1 MAVQWNEDAFLAKLA
16 AQNNE
21 AMDKACDK
29 ACEKMSGKFEQIMD
43 AKLQNLSA
51 TYDLRISAMEANTAE
66 LRGLLEDSE
75 KRTQEALA
83 RLENNTSGSTG
94 GGSRATRR
102 KRDLNVSFNS
112 ASMEVDGEGTSTAF
126 GDDVSDVPSVR
137 AGDLARGMEGAV
149 LDGSY
154 KFRTAKVFGVK
165 GPMAKKDRI
174 AFGIACKGKYEELV
188 GHQLNC
194 KIVCYNDRQ
203 QKDVSLVFPS
213 RALTWAFIDE
223 IKAQEFGPIQ
233 VNTVSTYVN
242 IQKVGHEKL
251 LEDKTRRANAAL
263 RSVMG
268 IEQGTASP
276 FKSHFP
282 SSKVNHENG
291 ENLGFARIENG
302 VAVFK
307 CHAANCT
314 QFKVDTSAWKSKIV
328 AFETEKQIKESEY
341 V

>member
-1 MAVQWNEDAFLAKLA
+1 MAKWNEDAFLAKLA
-16 AQNNE
+16 AQNSE
-21 AMDKACDK
+21 AIDK
-29 ACEKMSGKFEQIMD
+29 ACEKVSTKFEQIMD
-43 AKLQNLSA
+43 AKLENISA
-51 TYDLRISAMEANTAE
+51 KYDLRISAMEANTTE
-66 LRGLLEDSE
+66 LRGLLEESE
-75 KRTQEALA
+75 KRNQEALA

-94 GGSRATRR
+94 GGSRSNRR
-102 KRDLNVSFNS
+102 KRELNVSFNS
-112 ASMEVDGEGTSTAF
+112 ASMEVDGEGTSTVF

-154 KFRTAKVFGVK
+154 KFRTAKVYGVK

-174 AFGIACKGKYEELV
+174 AFGLACKGKFEELV
-188 GHQLNC
+188 GHPLNC

-233 VNTVSTYVN
+233 VNTVATYVN
-242 IQKVGHEKL
+242 IQKVGYEKL
-251 LEDKTRRANAAL
+251 LEDKIRRANGAL
-263 RSVMG
+263 RSVME
-268 IEQGTASP
+268 IEQGTPSP
-276 FKSHFP
+276 FKAHFP
-282 SSKVNHENG
+282 SSKINHENG

-302 VAVFK
+302 GAVFK
-307 CHAANCT
+307 CHAEYCA
-314 QFKVDTSAWKSKIV
+314 QFQIDTGAWKSKMV
-328 AFETEKQIKESEY
+328 AFETEKQIKESDY